1 MPIERMPDMEYR
13 RLGTT
18 GLEISPICL
27 GVMSFGDASR
37 GGHPW
42 VLAEDDARPPIPREP
57 TKVVKANLSKPYR
70 IRPFKV
76 KIFRTTEI

>member
-1 MPIERMPDMEYR
+1 MALSTVRDLSRPDDRDAQAGGNCYLVPIERMPDMEYR

-37 GGHPW
+37 GVTRGRWP
-42 VLAEDDARPPIPREP
+42 
-57 TKVVKANLSKPYR
+57 
-70 IRPFKV
+70 
-76 KIFRTTEI
+76 RTTPAR